1 MENVRGQFSGDESP
15 ALETIESA
23 WFLFW
28 HENTLSKFSNTLAM
42 GYITYQPIFN
52 KYRPS
57 GGIIFK
63 KYF

>member
-28 HENTLSKFSNTLAM
+28 HENTLHKFANTLAM
-42 GYITYQPIFN
+42 GYINYQPNLN
-52 KYRPS
+52 KN
-57 GGIIFK
+57 
-63 KYF
+63 